1 MYFLIITRF
10 KINSR
15 NNTIFIGQLNIE
27 KFVEI
32 AQRLGLFV
40 LLRPGPY
47 ICAERNGGGLPWW
60 LYKLHPKIKVKEIY
74 NLDLMIL

>member
-1 MYFLIITRF
+1 MLEML
-10 KINSR
+10 NL
-15 NNTIFIGQLNIE
+15 FIGQLNIE
-27 KFVEI
+27 KFVEV

-60 LYKLHPKIKVKEIY
+60 LYKLHPTIKVK
-74 NLDLMIL
+74 NILHLYLISL